1 MTRVEIMEWR
11 RTERRRLLEARRDI
25 SPRDRHAFADRIAER
40 VLEVIGPT
48 AGRIVSAYWPIRA
61 EPNLLPLLRRL
72 DEAGNRG
79 ALPVV
84 VEKGAPLVFRSWR
97 DGEPLEPGV
106 WNIPVPMSG
115 EAVVPDV
122 VLAPVVGF
130 DPACY
135 RLGYG
140 GGFFDRT
147 LASLSSKP
155 LVIGVGYA
163 QATIPTIHPL
173 PHDIAMDLITTE
185 RAVHEAATASSA
197 RADS

>member
-1 MTRVEIMEWR
+1 MTRAEIMEWR

-25 SPRDRHAFADRIAER
+25 SPRDRHAFAEEIGDRIAE
-40 VLEVIGPT
+40 LLGP
-48 AGRIVSAYWPIRA
+48 ASERIVSAYWPIRA
-61 EPNLLPLLRRL
+61 EPNLLPLMRRL
-72 DEAGNRG
+72 EESGNGG

-84 VEKGAPLVFRSWR
+84 VEKGAPLVFRRWR

-106 WNIPVPMSG
+106 WNIPVPVSG
-115 EAVVPDV
+115 EKVIPDV

-147 LASLSSKP
+147 LAAMPRKP
-155 LVIGVGYA
+155 KVIGVGYE
-163 QATIPTIHPL
+163 QAAIATIHPL
-173 PHDIAMDLITTE
+173 PHDIPMDLIVTE
-185 RAVHEAATASSA
+185 RAVHEPGTVASP
-197 RADS
+197 RTDG